1 MDFKE
6 IERKWQEKWE
16 KDKVFQV
23 KSDKRKKYFIATPY
37 PYMNGL
43 LHLGHLFTYIPP
55 EIMARFKRMQ
65 GFNVLFKFAF
75 HCTGTPIMAAAKRIE
90 EKEQKQISILKQMRI
105 SEKEIPKF
113 VDPLYW
119 INYFPKEALRDLKTT
134 GFSIDERYTFRTT
147 SINPP
152 YDAMVRWQFNKLK
165 EKGLVKQGEHP
176 VVWCPKD
183 NLPVGDHDRLEGE
196 GETPKDFIWAKFKL
210 KDSDLILMA
219 GTTRPDALFGQ
230 TNLWLD
236 PTAEYKIVKVGNE
249 KWVVGEKAVDK
260 INNQHK
266 KTEVIGSVKA
276 AELIGKWV
284 KGPLVDY
291 DLYILPANFID
302 ANVGSGIVYSA
313 LEDPVDLFELKKL
326 QSDQKLLEKY
336 NLDKNVVS
344 KLKPISIIDVSG
356 MGENL
361 GEHIGKEFGVK
372 SAEDKENLEN
382 AKNELN
388 KRVFRKG
395 VMKKNCGKCSGLSVP
410 EAQEILKKEL
420 VASKDA
426 VMFYEI
432 TGRVVCRCLTEC
444 IIKIVSDQWFIQY
457 DDPKWKK
464 LTHKCLENMEI
475 TPEIVR
481 KQFEYVLDWLRG
493 WACTREYGLGTK
505 LPWDQKWVIESLS
518 DSTIQMAYNT
528 ISKYLEH
535 PQDYGFKAD
544 KLNDEF
550 FDFVFLGKGKPEGV
564 EKSTG
569 IPRKMIEAMRIDFEY
584 WYPFDFRNSGKD
596 LVQNHLSFCIFN
608 HTALFPE
615 KHWPKRFAVNGRV
628 LVNNEKMS
636 KSKGNFFTV
645 RELCEKHG
653 ADVIRLTSANS
664 GEGVDDANFDMGF
677 LDNGRKRLDEWL
689 EFVKQRHGKGRDN
702 TLSIDKWF
710 ESMIHKSIKE
720 TTEHL
725 DEARYKSALKT
736 GFFDLQRY
744 LKWYMRKSDNTPNKK
759 IITDFIEI
767 QTKLLAPITPHICEE
782 IWEAIGKK
790 DFISSS
796 EWPKSDPKKI
806 DPKAEYSED
815 FVERTVAD
823 IREVL
828 GLVKIEK
835 PKQISLF
842 VADDWKYSL
851 FTHVRKQLE
860 KTHNTGEVLKEV
872 MKGVEMKKHGKD
884 VPGLVGSLVKDP
896 SKIPQTILDQKQE
909 IKILQ
914 DSKEFFE
921 KEFGCK
927 IEVLA
932 SDKSTSPRAKKAEPG
947 KPGIEVV

>member
-1 MDFKE
+1 MVDFKE
-6 IERKWQEKWE
+6 IEKKWQKRWE
-16 KDKVFQV
+16 DSGIFKAEI
-23 KSDKRKKYFIATPY
+23 DKRKKYFITTPY

-55 EIMARFKRMQ
+55 EVMARFKRMQ
-65 GFNVLFKFAF
+65 GYNVLFKFAF

-90 EKEQKQISILKQMRI
+90 EKEQKQISILKQMGI
-105 SEKEIPKF
+105 PEKEIPKF
-113 VDPLYW
+113 ADPLYW

-134 GFSIDERYTFRTT
+134 GFTIDERHTFRTT

-152 YDAMVRWQFNKLK
+152 YDAMVRWQLNKLK
-165 EKGLVKQGEHP
+165 EKGLAKQGEHP

-196 GETPKDFIWAKFKL
+196 GETPKDFIWTKFRL
-210 KDSDLILMA
+210 KGSDLILMA
-219 GTTRPDALFGQ
+219 GTTRPDALLGQ

-236 PTAEYKIVKVGNE
+236 PTAEYKIIKVANE
-249 KWVVGEKAVDK
+249 KWVIGERAVDK
-260 INNQHK
+260 INNQFRK
-266 KTEVIGSVKA
+266 AEVIGSVKA
-276 AELIGKWV
+276 TELIGKWS

-291 DLYILPANFID
+291 ELYILPANFID
-302 ANVGSGIVYSA
+302 ASLGSGIVYSA

-326 QSDQKLLEKY
+326 QTDPSILKKY
-336 NLDKNVVS
+336 NLNKEVVS
-344 KLKPISIIDVSG
+344 KLKPISIIQIDG
-356 MGENL
+356 MSDNL
-361 GEHIGKEFGVK
+361 GEDIGREFAVK
-372 SAEDKENLEN
+372 SAEDEENLEK

-395 VMKKNCGKCSGLSVP
+395 VMKKNCGKYSGLPVP
-410 EAQEILKKEL
+410 ETQETLKKEL
-420 VASKDA
+420 IASKDA
-426 VMFYEI
+426 VMFYEL
-432 TGRVVCRCLTEC
+432 TGKVVCRCLTDC
-444 IIKIVSDQWFIQY
+444 IVKIVSDQWFIQY
-457 DDPKWKK
+457 DDVEWKK
-464 LTHKCLENMEI
+464 LAHKCLDKMEI

-544 KLNDEF
+544 KLNDQF
-550 FDFVFLGKGKPEGV
+550 FDYVFLGKGNAETI
-564 EKSTG
+564 EKSTSV
-569 IPRKMIEAMRIDFEY
+569 PKKMVETMRTDFEY

-608 HTALFPE
+608 HTAIFPE
-615 KHWPKRFAVNGRV
+615 KHWPKRFLVNGRI

-645 RELCEKHG
+645 RDLYEKHG

-664 GEGVDDANFDMGF
+664 GEGVDDANFDMSF
-677 LDNGRKRLDEWL
+677 LESGRKKLDEWL
-689 EFVKQRHGKGRDN
+689 EFVKEHYVNGREN

-710 ESMIHKSIKE
+710 ESMMHKSIKE

-725 DEARYKSALKT
+725 DGARYKSALKA
-736 GFFDLQRY
+736 GFFDLHRY
-744 LKWYMRKSDNTPNKK
+744 LKWYLRKTGNNPNKK
-759 IITDFIEI
+759 LITEFIEV
-767 QTKLLAPITPHICEE
+767 QTKLLAPITPHLCEE
-782 IWEAIGKK
+782 IWESIGKK
-790 DFISSS
+790 GFISNE
-796 EWPKSDPKKI
+796 EWPKYNPKKI

-815 FVERTVAD
+815 LVESTVTD

-828 GLVKIEK
+828 GLVKLK
-835 PKQISLF
+835 PNQINLF
-842 VADDWKYSL
+842 VSEEWKYK
-851 FTHVRKQLE
+851 FFEIAKKEIEETRDV
-860 KTHNTGEVLKEV
+860 KTVLKSV
-872 MKGVEMKKHGKD
+872 MSTDLKKYGKD
-884 VPGLVGSLVKDP
+884 IAFLAPQLVKDP

-914 DSKEFFE
+914 DSKEFLE
-921 KEFGCK
+921 KEFICK
-927 IEVLA
+927 IEIVPA
-932 SDKSTSPRAKKAEPG
+932 DKSTSARARKAEPG
-947 KPGIEVV
+947 KPGIEVI